1 MDITQDGSH
10 SPLCGDEFTP
20 ARDPALREPKAET
33 AYRETGPRKNDV
45 EEQDLTQHYEVL
57 QELGDCYAS
66 IGNGAQAQR
75 CYEKAASLG
84 PDEPGPYVG
93 LGVVALQ
100 KNLLDDA
107 EIAFRV
113 ACRLDVNC
121 AKGYAGLAMVAQQR
135 ADYKHAFEMYLK
147 CLELDADNLTALL
160 GLFQTSCKMN
170 SFAQVIHYLEVYL
183 NMHPGD
189 TSVMLS
195 LAALYM
201 KDGRFEQSKKILLD
215 ILTLDPANKDA
226 ANLLEEVEHSLAQ
239 IKQETAFC
247 NKPQNAPQAGV

>member
-20 ARDPALREPKAET
+20 AET
-33 AYRETGPRKNDV
+33 EAAYHKTESQKNSV
-45 EEQDLTQHYEVL
+45 EEQDLTQHYEVM
-57 QELGDCYAS
+57 QELGDCYTS
-66 IGNGAQAQR
+66 IGNGAQAQL

-84 PDEPGPYVG
+84 PDEPDPYVG

-170 SFAQVIHYLEVYL
+170 SFAEVIHYLEVYL
-183 NMHPGD
+183 DMHPGD

-195 LAALYM
+195 LATLYM
-201 KDGRFEQSKKILLD
+201 KDGRFERSQKILLD

-239 IKQETAFC
+239 TGQETAFC
-247 NKPQNAPQAGV
+247 NKLQNGPQAGAKIE